1 MTTTIPLYIFTTTH
15 GVTMHQ
21 LRVIVYL
28 IGLFVLVCGTTLDG
42 WAQSQTTGT
51 LNLRNTQPSTISLS
65 LPQTG
70 VTGYTMLLPAQ
81 QGSAGQ
87 VLTVSTVTTGQ
98 STLTWADAAYWGLAG
113 SAIIKGGTAA
123 GEQYLGTSN
132 EQDVIIASN
141 GVERLRIN
149 GAAGARQGF
158 IGLGTSTPNAP
169 IDLGATVLL
178 SNSGTS
184 TELRFAEPFASG
196 TNYTAFRSREQT
208 QDITYTLPGVAPD
221 TDGMVLTGSPTGDLQ
236 WRKPLSDVRRGI
248 FIPAVGAFVHVI
260 PVGTDITSGSIPL
273 ITMMNP
279 AGTTIGLSITAIDD
293 VNDTFTVETSV
304 PLGAADRIAWMLVRP
319 N

>member
-28 IGLFVLVCGTTLDG
+28 IGLFVLVCGTALDSR
-42 WAQSQTTGT
+42 AQSQTTGT

-113 SAIIKGGTAA
+113 SAITKGGTAA

-149 GAAGARQGF
+149 GVAGARQGF

>member
-1 MTTTIPLYIFTTTH
+1 MNTTRALLALIILLLVVAFTS
-15 GVTMHQ
+15 
-21 LRVIVYL
+21 ID
-28 IGLFVLVCGTTLDG
+28 TL
-42 WAQSQTTGT
+42 AQSQTTGT
-51 LNLRNTQPSTISLS
+51 LNLRSTQPSTISLS

-70 VTGYTMLLPAQ
+70 VTSYTMLLPAQ

-113 SAIIKGGTAA
+113 SAITKGGTAA
-123 GEQYLGTSN
+123 GEQFLGTSN
-132 EQDVIIASN
+132 EQDVVIASK
-141 GVERLRIN
+141 GIERIRIN
-149 GAAGARQGF
+149 GIAGPRQGF
-158 IGLGTSTPNAP
+158 IGIGTSTPNAP

-178 SNSGTS
+178 SNTGTA
-184 TELRFAEPFASG
+184 TELRFAEPFSSG
-196 TNYTAFRSREQT
+196 INYTAFRSREQA
-208 QDITYTLPGVAPD
+208 QDITYTLPGAAPSAE
-221 TDGMVLTGSPTGDLQ
+221 GMVLTGTPTGDLQ

-319 N
+319 D

>member
-1 MTTTIPLYIFTTTH
+1 
-15 GVTMHQ
+15 
-21 LRVIVYL
+21 
-28 IGLFVLVCGTTLDG
+28 
-42 WAQSQTTGT
+42 
-51 LNLRNTQPSTISLS
+51 
-65 LPQTG
+65 
-70 VTGYTMLLPAQ
+70 MLLPAQ

>member
-1 MTTTIPLYIFTTTH
+1 MTTTIPLYIFITTH
-15 GVTMHQ
+15 GVTMHH

-28 IGLFVLVCGTTLDG
+28 IGLFVLVCGTALDSR
-42 WAQSQTTGT
+42 AQSQTTGT

-70 VTGYTMLLPAQ
+70 VTGYTLLLPAQ

-113 SAIIKGGTAA
+113 SAITKGGTAA

-208 QDITYTLPGVAPD
+208 QDITYTLPGAAPD